1 MPEIDREKLKAKL
14 DTIPEGDREPY
25 LQALKAKGYTWKS
38 NTPEQPK
45 PKADSLFMQAVKSL
59 KPVPMIAGAGL
70 GAEEGAAMGAPL
82 GPVGVGAGALGGA
95 FIGGV
100 SGYAASKAAEQASKV
115 SQGKEAETPSQVFS
129 GALSAGSEMAQAEA
143 MGQIA
148 AGPGLA
154 LGKTIAKKGLGQMA
168 EWFGGLSGDTIAML
182 EKNAP
187 KVVEYARQGYKEAS
201 LAADVAARKFQDR
214 LSSIMDRA
222 SEEYESNAI
231 TAVKDKYGPDYKI
244 NLSDGISPKIAEV
257 KKEFGYGDES
267 PLNFTDEADQKKF
280 LKIEAAAKT
289 LNNATPEEVR
299 MFQKRLNDALKDAK
313 GSFKGALGQIK
324 GQVVST
330 LESTLPEI
338 QKGNEAYKAGAQL
351 RDDLS
356 RVEKADVASR
366 VINNALKAGGKTA
379 EAINKFVDQDPQ
391 AREHLNDLMAATAAK
406 PISRWSRFIPEN
418 GLKGGLLAA
427 LADAMFRGGADITAH
442 PEIAATAAAGLV
454 GSSPR
459 LYGEGFNLLSKV
471 PETMSPRIPAGLEA
485 LRRAR
490 KKENQ

>member
-1 MPEIDREKLKAKL
+1 MAYDPALFSD
-14 DTIPEGDREPY
+14 EP
-25 LQALKAKGYTWKS
+25 A
-38 NTPEQPK
+38 PK
-45 PKADSLFMQAVKSL
+45 PKMDPALFSDQPAPKPKSDSVLMQALKSL

-70 GAEEGAAMGAPL
+70 GAEEGAALGAPL

-100 SGYAASKAAEQASKV
+100 SGYAATKAGEQAAKV
-115 SQGKEAETPSQVFS
+115 AQGKEPENAGQVAK

-143 MGQIA
+143 EGRIA

-154 LGKTIAKKGLGQMA
+154 LGKTVARKTLGQMA
-168 EWFGGLSGDTIAML
+168 EWMGGISGDTIAML

-187 KVVEYARQGYKEAS
+187 KVVEYARQGYKAASEAAD
-201 LAADVAARKFQDR
+201 LAAKKFQDR
-214 LSSIMDRA
+214 LSSIMQNA
-222 SEEYESNAI
+222 SEEYEANAI
-231 TAVKDKYGPDYKI
+231 TAVKEKYGPDYRI
-244 NLSDGISPKIAEV
+244 NLSEAISPKIAEV

-280 LKIEAAAKT
+280 LKIEQAAKT
-289 LNNATPEEVR
+289 LNNATTDEVR
-299 MFQKRLNDALKDAK
+299 LFQKRLNDALKDAK

-324 GQVVST
+324 GQVVSS

-351 RDDLS
+351 SGDLS
-356 RVEKADVASR
+356 RIENADVAAR
-366 VINNALKAGGKTA
+366 AINNAMKAGGRTK
-379 EAINKFVDQDPQ
+379 EAIEKFVAQDPQ
-391 AREHLNDLMAATAAK
+391 AQQHLNDLMAATAAK

-418 GLKGGLLAA
+418 GLKGGLLAV
-427 LADAMFRGGADITAH
+427 LADAMFKGGADISAH
-442 PEIAATAAAGLV
+442 PEIAATATAGLV

-471 PETMSPRIPAGLEA
+471 PESVNPQIPMSVEA
-485 LRRAR
+485 LRRYR
-490 KKENQ
+490 KQQGKNQ